1 MWKKICKALCS
12 RSILCNP
19 LSSLVAVKEC
29 GNWIVLFCH
38 CLFVI
43 CTQTSKKIVVFF
55 FHQTVQEHWADIRF
69 LSSSRIICTWAYHN
83 NYYYYWLFI
92 IYLSIIIASFSP
104 WPYWNN
110 IPNLLK
116 VPRVAWNMHHEHG
129 HQTSRGDCYT
139 VQTNVGQSGSTSRFK
154 FKELGLMGLNGN
166 KTRHKVC
173 PGGWGL
179 LGTYPSFPS
188 CFTFHQNL

>member
-1 MWKKICKALCS
+1 MAI
-12 RSILCNP
+12 
-19 LSSLVAVKEC
+19 E
-29 GNWIVLFCH
+29 LFY
-38 CLFVI
+38 FVI
-43 CTQTSKKIVVFF
+43 VFLSYVLKSLKKIVVFF
-55 FHQTVQEHWADIRF
+55 FHQTVEEHWADIRF

-110 IPNLLK
+110 IPNFLK
-116 VPRVAWNMHHEHG
+116 VPRVAWNMHHEHR

-154 FKELGLMGLNGN
+154 FKELGLMCLNGN
-166 KTRHKVC
+166 KTLPQGVPWGVGVVRHISKL
-173 PGGWGL
+173 PKL
-179 LGTYPSFPS
+179 LHISSKLVKTWWNF
-188 CFTFHQNL
+188 CDL